1 MLGHVLS
8 QLQQK
13 VGTWMALCRAKVS
26 QMKLLCKTIIARG
39 IDLTIRIAQYIKH
52 LFAKIKLSI
61 GLCRAQLIIVELLI
75 RAGLLLALRTLG
87 RIGTQLQIIAH
98 KIHQRV
104 LSLLKRGN

>member
-13 VGTWMALCRAKVS
+13 VGTWMVLCRAKVS

-39 IDLTIRIAQYIKH
+39 IDRMILIVQYIKLH
-52 LFAKIKLSI
+52 LAKIKPSIERCRALLTKVVQLIKVAITLALHKLGLI
-61 GLCRAQLIIVELLI
+61 GL
-75 RAGLLLALRTLG
+75 
-87 RIGTQLQIIAH
+87 QLQIIAH